1 MAVQSPTSSIS
12 YAGNNST
19 VTAYSVPFVF
29 LENTHLKAQAR
40 DEGGVVT
47 DIVLT
52 NHAGAGDSSGGTVRT
67 AVEVPPTSTL
77 IIFREIPFT
86 QTTIYQ
92 EGGDFPAKSHEAA
105 LDKLTMASQQ
115 LQRSIDLQFPQ
126 IGLGYR
132 ETLAFSA
139 NATFTKGSYPWL
151 RAIRVI
157 AVGGG
162 GGAGGA
168 ATTSSAQIA
177 IGGAGG
183 GASVAIRL
191 IGITELLATSAAVT
205 VGTGGSGGTAGNNAG
220 AAGGNSSF
228 GTDVVSH
235 GGLGGTGGAAQS
247 VPAIIDGAA
256 QQTSGT
262 GQYIYS
268 GGAGQPAI
276 AAGAGRV
283 IAATSGASILAS
295 GRTPASTATGAN
307 GLVGFAYGGGGT
319 AGHNAESQASARSGG
334 AGAAGVVFVELFA

>member
-1 MAVQSPTSSIS
+1 MAVQSPTSSIT

-19 VTAYSVPFVF
+19 ATPYAVPFLF
-29 LENTHLKAQAR
+29 LDNTHLKAQAR

-47 DIVLT
+47 DVVLT
-52 NHAGAGDSSGGTVRT
+52 NHSGSGDPNGGTVRT
-67 AVEVPPTSTL
+67 AVAVPPTSSL

-105 LDKLTMASQQ
+105 LDKLTMAAQQ

-132 ETLAFSA
+132 ETLSFAA
-139 NATFTKGSYPWL
+139 NGTFTKGSYPWL

-162 GGAGGA
+162 GGGGGA
-168 ATTSSAQIA
+168 ATTSSSQIA

-183 GASVAIRL
+183 GASVAIRV
-191 IGITELLATSAAVT
+191 IGITELLATSVAVT
-205 VGTGGSGGTAGNNAG
+205 VGTGGAGGTAGNNAG
-220 AAGGNSSF
+220 SAGGNSSF
-228 GTDVVSH
+228 GTDVVGQ
-235 GGLGGTGGAAQS
+235 GGLGGGGGAAQS
-247 VPAIIDGAA
+247 APAIVDGAA
-256 QQTSGT
+256 QQASGT

-268 GGAGQPAI
+268 GTAGQPAI
-276 AAGAGRV
+276 AAGVAHV
-283 IAATSGASILAS
+283 VAATSGASILSS
-295 GRTPASTATGAN
+295 GRTPASTATGAA
-307 GLVGFAYGGGGT
+307 GLAGYIYGGGGT
-319 AGHNAESQASARSGG
+319 AGQNAENQASARAGG